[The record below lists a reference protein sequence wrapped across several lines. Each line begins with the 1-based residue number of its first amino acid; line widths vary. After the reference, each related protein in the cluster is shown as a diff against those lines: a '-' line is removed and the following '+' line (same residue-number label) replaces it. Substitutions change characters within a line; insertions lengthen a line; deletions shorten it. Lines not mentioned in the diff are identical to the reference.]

1 MSLKCS
7 VAPRAKQLLV
17 RCFPDA
23 FLPGGSPWKR
33 AFLGTLVALP
43 LLLALLMT
51 LALYFF
57 QKQRQCQGKG
67 QTGLGG
73 GVCVRVVSRLA
84 RALLGRKCWRRKGHP
99 GGAVPRRL
107 GAGVGPCRRRASTRP
122 HLRPPSLDLSEKLR
136 KHAEKDKGKQGEG
149 RTPPVSLSSRK
160 WWEKGEDLVGGGGKD
175 FRPRGTWEQGAGGL
189 LCHLPRHQV
198 HSSNAR
204 SRSWLHRTHRD
215 RVCAL

>member
-1 MSLKCS
+1 MRPPSCPFYRLPTRFNACRLGRLFGTLGLSLKCL
-7 VAPRAKQLLV
+7 VAPRAKQLPV

-23 FLPGGSPWKR
+23 FLPGASPWKR

-57 QKQRQCQGKG
+57 QKQRRCQGKG

-99 GGAVPRRL
+99 GGSVARRRR
-107 GAGVGPCRRRASTRP
+107 AGVGLAEEWRALALTYAPLPSTFQK
-122 HLRPPSLDLSEKLR
+122 S
-136 KHAEKDKGKQGEG
+136 
-149 RTPPVSLSSRK
+149 
-160 WWEKGEDLVGGGGKD
+160 
-175 FRPRGTWEQGAGGL
+175 
-189 LCHLPRHQV
+189 
-198 HSSNAR
+198 
-204 SRSWLHRTHRD
+204 
-215 RVCAL
+215 